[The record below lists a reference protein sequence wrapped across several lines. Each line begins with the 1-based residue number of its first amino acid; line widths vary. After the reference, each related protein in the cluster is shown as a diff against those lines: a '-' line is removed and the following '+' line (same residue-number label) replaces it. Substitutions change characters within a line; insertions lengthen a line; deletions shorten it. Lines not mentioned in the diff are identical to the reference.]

1 MTDHR
6 ENIEGK
12 PNRIRDCNGE
22 KDGVELT
29 KREERIVNIIIGI
42 IGYTAGILMLLVGMG
57 LIPAP

>member
-12 PNRIRDCNGE
+12 PNRIRGCNGE

-42 IGYTAGILMLLVGMG
+42 IGYG
-57 LIPAP
+57 LAAFMFLKAFGVI